1 MILTLFESTGKAYIH
16 NEQQQICDM
25 PWVDVVEALSMHRNV
40 SKKEDGELFNLA
52 EFKKIGD
59 ETALLGRKKIFK
71 NGEWTGEY
79 IHFPNTVRRCRD
91 NIVSISGLVLDFDK
105 DYTVD
110 RAIDTFD
117 GIEYILYTTFNHTFD
132 NHRFRVVIPFI
143 QQLWVDDIPKKMQSI
158 KDTFIGV
165 DDSSFSASQS
175 FYFHSGNNDPLVYHN
190 KGYMIDPYKD
200 FTDGSIIQKTVT
212 QSVINTEPVDL
223 PEYYKQ
229 RLYDALLSC
238 RGLRYPHALTLVAIC
253 KSNGLNYDQFNTI
266 CNHISD
272 SDSTL
277 IKDKSSRVSLW
288 NSDYA
293 RITKDKRD
301 KFINDH
307 NGRWPD
313 KILTTQQ
320 AVRQLNRRITI
331 Y

>member
-1 MILTLFESTGKAYIH
+1 MIITLFESTSKAYIH
-16 NEQQQICDM
+16 NEQQQVGDM
-25 PWVDVVEALSMHRNV
+25 PWSDIVEALSMHRNV
-40 SKKEDGELFNLA
+40 ANKEDGDLFNLA

-59 ETALLGRKKIFK
+59 ETALLGRKKVFK

-190 KGYMIDPYKD
+190 KGYLIDPYKD
-200 FTDGSIIQKTVT
+200 FTDGPITQKAIT
-212 QSVINTEPVDL
+212 QTVINTEPVDL
-223 PEYYKQ
+223 PIDYKQ

-253 KSNGLNYDQFNTI
+253 KSNGLSYDQFNTI

-313 KILTTQQ
+313 KILTVQQ